1 MSEPLEPVVRPLER
15 PVSLWADVRAALAGH
30 HRDYTRGPLG
40 RAILALAIPMVLE
53 MSMQALF
60 AVFDVFFVGRLG
72 SNAVSIVGLTDSLLS
87 LVFAIGIGLSM
98 GATAMVARR
107 IGEGNPEGA
116 SEAAAQAIA
125 LGILISI
132 PIAIGGVFFAPQLL
146 GLMGAGAE
154 LSAYGHG
161 FAAIILGTNATV
173 LLLFLINAAFR
184 GAGDAAVA
192 MRALWI
198 ANLINI
204 ALDPILIFGWGP
216 IPAFGLE
223 GAAIATA
230 VGRGLGVV
238 YQIYRLSGGRS
249 RVSVPWHAVRIVP
262 SVMLRMARVSGMGV
276 VQYLV
281 STASFLG
288 LMRILAEFGDVAL
301 AGHTIAVRVIIF
313 VLLPAWGMGNAAA
326 TLVGQNL
333 GAGNPDRAERSVW
346 TTAWW
351 NTAFLGIVEVVFMI
365 WAEPVVGIFTSDPA
379 VQALA
384 ALSLRV
390 IAASYVFWGF
400 GMITVLALN
409 GAGDTWTPTKINF
422 FAYWIVQIPL
432 AWVLAVPMGMGPLGV
447 FLAVSVSQATL
458 AVTGILV
465 FRRGSWKGRTI

>member
-1 MSEPLEPVVRPLER
+1 VSEPLEPVVQALER

-30 HRDYTRGPLG
+30 HRDYTRGSLG

-72 SNAVSIVGLTDSLLS
+72 SDAVSVVGLTDSLLS

-107 IGEGNPEGA
+107 IGEGSPERA
-116 SEAAAQAIA
+116 AEATAQAIA
-125 LGILISI
+125 LGVVLSI
-132 PIAIGGVFFAPQLL
+132 PIAIGGVLFAPQLL

-154 LSAYGHG
+154 LSAYGQG
-161 FAAIILGTNATV
+161 FAAIIFGTNATV

-184 GAGDAAVA
+184 GAGDAAAA

-238 YQIYRLSGGRS
+238 YQLYRLSGGRS
-249 RVSVPWHAVRIVP
+249 RVSVPWRALRIVP

-313 VLLPAWGMGNAAA
+313 ILLPAWGMGNAAA

-351 NTAFLGIVEVVFMI
+351 NTAFLGIVEVAFMI
-365 WAEPVVGIFTSDPA
+365 WAEPVVGIFTSDPP

-432 AWVLAVPMGMGPLGV
+432 AWGLAVPLGMGPLGV
-447 FLAVSVSQATL
+447 FLAVSISQATL

>member
-1 MSEPLEPVVRPLER
+1 LEKPIG
-15 PVSLWADVRAALAGH
+15 LWADVRAALAGQ
-30 HRDYTRGPLG
+30 HRDYTRGSLG

-72 SNAVSIVGLTDSLLS
+72 SDAVSIVGLTDSLLS
-87 LVFAIGIGLSM
+87 LVFAVGIGLSM

-107 IGEGNPEGA
+107 IGEGSPERA

-125 LGILISI
+125 LGVLLSI
-132 PIAIGGVFFAPQLL
+132 PIAIVGVVFAPQLL

-154 LSAYGHG
+154 LSAYGRD
-161 FAAIILGTNATV
+161 FAAIIFGTNATV

-216 IPAFGLE
+216 IPALGLE

-230 VGRGLGVV
+230 VGRGLGVL

-249 RVSVPWHAVRIVP
+249 RVSVPWRAVRIVP

-333 GAGNPDRAERSVW
+333 GAGNPERAERSVW
-346 TTAWW
+346 ATAWW
-351 NTAFLGIVEVVFMI
+351 NTAFLGVVEVVFMI
-365 WAEPVVGIFTSDPA
+365 WAEPVVGIFTSDPP

-384 ALSLRV
+384 ALSLRT

-400 GMITVLALN
+400 GMITVLAFN

-432 AWVLAVPMGMGPLGV
+432 AWILAMPLGMGPMGV
-447 FLAVSVSQATL
+447 FLAVSISQATL
-458 AVTGILV
+458 AVTGIVV

>member
-1 MSEPLEPVVRPLER
+1 MSEPLEPSIAQLER

-30 HRDYTRGPLG
+30 HRDYTRGSLG

-60 AVFDVFFVGRLG
+60 AVCDVFFVGRLG
-72 SNAVSIVGLTDSLLS
+72 SDAVSVVGLTDSLLA
-87 LVFAIGIGLSM
+87 LVFAVGIGLSM

-107 IGEGNPEGA
+107 IGEGSPERA

-125 LGILISI
+125 LGVLLSI
-132 PIAIGGVFFAPQLL
+132 PIAIVGVLFAPQLL
-146 GLMGAGAE
+146 GLMGAGPA
-154 LSAYGHG
+154 LAAYGKG
-161 FAAIILGTNATV
+161 FAAIIFGTNATV

-204 ALDPILIFGWGP
+204 GLDPILIFGWGP

-230 VGRGLGVV
+230 VGRGLGVL
-238 YQIYRLSGGRS
+238 YQVYRLSGGRS
-249 RVSVPWHAVRIVP
+249 RVSVRWSAVRIVP
-262 SVMLRMARVSGMGV
+262 SVMVRMARVSGMGV

-333 GAGNPDRAERSVW
+333 GAGHPDRAERSVW

-351 NTAFLGIVEVVFMI
+351 NTAFLGIVEVIFLI
-365 WAEPVVGIFTSDPA
+365 WAEPVVGIFTADPA
-379 VQALA
+379 VRALA
-384 ALSLRV
+384 ALSLRI

-400 GMITVLALN
+400 GMITVLAFN
-409 GAGDTWTPTKINF
+409 GAGDTTTPTQINF

-432 AWVLAVPMGMGPLGV
+432 AWVLAMPLGMGPTGV
-447 FLAVSVSQATL
+447 FLAVSIAQATL